1 MQPDEIDWKIIEN
14 IRQEHKN
21 NNAIAREL
29 GVSEGMIRQ
38 RLKKLKDAG
47 VVKISGLINP
57 DVLENKMLALIGVT
71 ISDSSLMQEKAE
83 EIASFSEVLS
93 VSVSTGR
100 YDFMI
105 EILVESNNGLVGFLT
120 ETLSSVKGITDTET
134 FVMLKTYGKYV

>member
-47 VVKISGLINP
+47 IVKISGLINP

-71 ISDSSLMQEKAE
+71 ISDSSRMQEKAK
-83 EIASFSEVLS
+83 EIAAFDEVLS

-105 EILVESNNGLVGFLT
+105 EILVESNNGLVTFLT
-120 ETLSSVKGITDTET
+120 EILSSVKGISDTET